1 MQKHRETQL
10 KLVSSHF
17 PSNTVV
23 ERSEIDDEVDSF
35 IESEHDPYYGRYQQH
50 MQSKALSTAQY
61 KIYICLRFYLRK
73 FFRHLKKF
81 CSSFEKHHQVKV
93 KQT

>member
-1 MQKHRETQL
+1 MFKSASSSPRSARRCRNTETQL

-50 MQSKALSTAQY
+50 MHSKALSTAP
-61 KIYICLRFYLRK
+61 
-73 FFRHLKKF
+73 
-81 CSSFEKHHQVKV
+81 
-93 KQT
+93 